1 MRCKIGNVGYE
12 SDPIRGT
19 ARVIV
24 SNKEKDEV
32 KDFENAIVGWNYFQS
47 LALYPFDKKIRDELA
62 ENGFD
67 RWLGIKGLSLSTESE
82 KKHKDEFNNLLS
94 DIAKMKSI
102 IAQ

>member
-24 SNKEKDEV
+24 SYQDKDQI
-32 KDFENAIVGWNYFQS
+32 KDFDNAIEGWNYFQS
-47 LALYPFDKKIRDELA
+47 IALHPFDKKNRDELE

-67 RWLGIKGLSLSTESE
+67 RWLGTRGISLSTESE
-82 KKHKDEFNNLLS
+82 KKYKDEFNNLLS

-102 IAQ
+102 AAQ

>member
-1 MRCKIGNVGYE
+1 MRCRIGNVGYE

-24 SNKEKDEV
+24 SGQENDETR
-32 KDFENAIVGWNYFQS
+32 DFDNAIEGWNYFQS
-47 LALYPFDKKIRDELA
+47 LALYPFDKKMRDELE

-67 RWLGIKGLSLSTESE
+67 RWIGIKGLSLSTESE
-82 KKHKDEFNNLLS
+82 KKYKDEFDNLLS

-102 IAQ
+102 AAQ